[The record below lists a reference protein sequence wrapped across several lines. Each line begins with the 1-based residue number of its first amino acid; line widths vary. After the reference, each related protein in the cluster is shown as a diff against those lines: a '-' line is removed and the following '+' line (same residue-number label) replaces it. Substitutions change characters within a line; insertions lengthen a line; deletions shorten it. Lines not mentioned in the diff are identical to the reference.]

1 MRRLLVSIFVASLAM
16 GIVGLALVLY
26 AKDHFH
32 ASYTEIGL
40 LGPTYAVL
48 HVLLSVPSGRLADRY
63 GRGRFIFLGFVLT
76 ACAFVLYSRASTM
89 ALLLAARL
97 LQGAAEA
104 PIWVNAQSA
113 VAELSNELGRGKAMG
128 RYGVSWAAGFTI
140 GPFVGGYIYEALG
153 PVRTFLLGAVLTSVA
168 AAVIVGVPFQK
179 PTMKLGKATPR
190 DLLPTC
196 WIGLIYYGVVA
207 IIFTLF
213 PAHARQ
219 LNISEFQI
227 GILLALFGGVRAVLL
242 LPLGMLSDRFGVKP
256 VVLFGIS
263 LLAMS
268 VGAMASTT
276 QYPMFVVIIVFL
288 AMSEA
293 ITYPAMM
300 NAVSRVGGEENRGY
314 VFGVFNSIATIGW
327 GLLPGIGGVV
337 ADAFGPKTPYLM
349 CALMASATAAFVWR
363 FFTLEDRK

>member
-1 MRRLLVSIFVASLAM
+1 MRHLLVSIFLASLAM

-26 AKDHFH
+26 AKDHLH

-40 LGPTYAVL
+40 LGPAYAVL
-48 HVLLSVPSGRLADRY
+48 HVLLSAPSGHLADRY
-63 GRGRFIFLGFVLT
+63 GRRRFIVLGLALT
-76 ACAFVLYSRASTM
+76 AFAFALYSRASTM
-89 ALLLAARL
+89 TWLLATRL

-113 VAELSNELGRGKAMG
+113 VAEFSSELGRGRAMG
-128 RYGVSWAAGFTI
+128 LYGVSWAAGFTI
-140 GPFVGGYIYEALG
+140 GPFLGGYLYETSG
-153 PVRTFLLGAVLTSVA
+153 PVRTFLLGAALIAVA
-168 AAVIVGVPFQK
+168 AAVMAGGTFQRSA
-179 PTMKLGKATPR
+179 MKLGKAPSR
-190 DLLPTC
+190 GLWPIC

-219 LNISEFQI
+219 LDISEFQI
-227 GILLALFGGVRAVLL
+227 GVLLALFGGIRAALL

-263 LLAMS
+263 LLAVS
-268 VGAMASTT
+268 VGTMAMTT
-276 QYPMFVVIIVFL
+276 QYSMFIVIISFL
-288 AMSEA
+288 AASEA

-300 NAVSRVGGEENRGY
+300 NAVSRVGGDENRGY

-337 ADAFGPKTPYLM
+337 ADAFGPRTPYLM
-349 CALMASATAAFVWR
+349 CALAASATAMFVWR
-363 FFTLEDRK
+363 FFKPRG

>member
-1 MRRLLVSIFVASLAM
+1 MRRLSVSIFVASLAM

-26 AKDHFH
+26 AKDHLH

-40 LGPTYAVL
+40 LGPAYAVL

-63 GRGRFIFLGFVLT
+63 GRGRFIVLGFVLT

-89 ALLLAARL
+89 TWLLATRL

-113 VAELSNELGRGKAMG
+113 VAEFSNEFGRGRAMG
-128 RYGVSWAAGFTI
+128 LYGVSWAAGFAI
-140 GPFVGGYIYEALG
+140 GPFVGGYIYEVLG
-153 PVRTFLLGAVLTSVA
+153 PLRTFLSGAALISVA
-168 AAVIVGVPFQK
+168 AAMIVGAPFQK
-179 PTMKLGKATPR
+179 PAMKFGKAPLR
-190 DLLPTC
+190 GLLSTC

-219 LNISEFQI
+219 LDISEFQI

-242 LPLGMLSDRFGVKP
+242 LPLGMLSDRFGIKP

-268 VGAMASTT
+268 VGAMALTA

-288 AMSEA
+288 AVSEA

-300 NAVSRVGGEENRGY
+300 NAVSRVGGGKNRGY

-327 GLLPGIGGVV
+327 GLLPGMGGVI

-349 CALMASATAAFVWR
+349 CALAASATAAFVWR
-363 FFTLEDRK
+363 FFKLGDGE